1 MDRKII
7 DITALGQA
15 ADGFYNISNEDIY
28 VIKSDCKINVK
39 PGIKA
44 YIIDNSCNS
53 KIYVNVLADASVDY
67 TIINSKSTE
76 RVYDLNGE
84 LLVNEILL
92 EDSNEK
98 FTCNILKENSTVN
111 KQLLAFADNMK
122 QNVVE
127 RINHNV
133 IKTYSNISNIGVS
146 MNKGNI
152 NFDITGYIKKGM
164 NKTNCRQLSRGVVM
178 DNESKITAKP
188 ILLIDEY
195 DCFASHGATI
205 GKMSDDDLFYLMSRG
220 LTKNEAFFLIL
231 GGIIKPFIDKLP
243 LDNLKE
249 EIMNKINNMIEK
261 WY

>member
-1 MDRKII
+1 
-7 DITALGQA
+7 
-15 ADGFYNISNEDIY
+15 
-28 VIKSDCKINVK
+28 
-39 PGIKA
+39 
-44 YIIDNSCNS
+44 
-53 KIYVNVLADASVDY
+53 
-67 TIINSKSTE
+67 
-76 RVYDLNGE
+76 
-84 LLVNEILL
+84 
-92 EDSNEK
+92 
-98 FTCNILKENSTVN
+98 
-111 KQLLAFADNMK
+111 
-122 QNVVE
+122 
-127 RINHNV
+127 
-133 IKTYSNISNIGVS
+133 
-146 MNKGNI
+146 
-152 NFDITGYIKKGM
+152 M

-261 WY
+261 